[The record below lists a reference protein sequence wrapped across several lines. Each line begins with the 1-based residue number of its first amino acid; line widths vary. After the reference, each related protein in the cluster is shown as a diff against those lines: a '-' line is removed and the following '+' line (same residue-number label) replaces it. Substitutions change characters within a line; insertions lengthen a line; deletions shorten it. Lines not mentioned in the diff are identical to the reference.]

1 MLFRHYVPT
10 TLVSGIVLFFTVQVH
25 AQNPYQGPTD
35 EAGDPSAQRLG
46 LMNGN
51 RVSLQISN
59 RVSFGGWPSPL
70 VSLWPNDAT
79 GLNTFDNFNLIIG
92 NMEFI
97 KKCST
102 CAFDSVPVT
111 DEGEIQ
117 TLGAQGQL
125 DTLWNAQSSSIQ
137 PGFMDLDPT
146 GTIEWGFDPVFGY
159 FNKSNDYPAMS
170 NIPGSWPTE
179 GWPSTGLQ
187 TKWPGEWDGRF
198 GRGVRYADL
207 EAFWVCN
214 DAQDLENIESRNDA
228 PLAVR
233 YYPRPGVKIGDLHPD
248 EISVQKGWDWGGLGL
263 RTEVRAYQWNNQQT
277 RDAVFFE
284 YNIANTSDYDLTRA
298 VFGFYL
304 DAANGNKSPT
314 SAAEDQIGYWDKSQ
328 NLTYTW
334 SISGSGFG
342 GGTPAVSGW
351 AFLESPGVA
360 TDGIDNDGD
369 GMVDERRDNQAEG
382 PWGGFSG
389 VIKGHDAVLKAI
401 IASRDTAKFMAFFGY
416 KSLEDVPA
424 VRQGEWWPGD
434 EDADWKDGVDA
445 NGDGIYEVNEDA
457 GDDIG
462 LDGVRPGDLN
472 YFGPDADGTE
482 CNHRPDYKEGIGAE
496 PDFASTDVA
505 ESDMLGLTSFV
516 MFPHP
521 QQGSPQIKYDQACYD
536 TLAAQR
542 LVPFFGTPS
551 NLYCAFG
558 SGTFR
563 LKKGQTER
571 LSMCNV
577 NSYDDLSGLNDASRN
592 HPAPSLFAKKKV
604 VDAVYN
610 NDYRFSQPPL
620 LPTLSAAAGDG
631 VVYLS
636 WDDKSD
642 KLTRQPFLGGIN
654 DFEGYKLYKSTDK
667 YFQDAEVIRDAFGNP
682 AGRKPIFQCDLVD
695 SIMGFPSYS
704 ATSGGVLYYLGND
717 SGLKHYFVDNNV
729 QNGRTYYYAI
739 VAYNYGM
746 PETGGGKFSV
756 SIPPAENNTIID
768 LDEAGNIRS
777 VGANVQIVVPHQPS
791 AGYVPANIKL
801 SDPANVQSKGTV
813 RPAVFNQNVVKPG
826 HVYKLKFTTDTVS
839 AYVRSAALR
848 QKREG
853 YIATSGYSVSD
864 TTAGNVALYQDTPA
878 SNAANWEKTSFSATV
893 NYFRPAS
900 AGMTSDVIDGVQL
913 FIQPFFSVPGFDT
926 LHSGWQTGSAPIVVT
941 PNLVRSPYFAYNYS
955 IVFDD
960 TTLEHSYRTKTT
972 NKSSTPI
979 FSAANAQLASSR
991 VLLNQSFPFHVINRD
1006 CPDSSGYQG
1015 FEELD
1020 VVVQDVNLNGVYDP
1034 GIDTVLIGY
1043 PVKYLAQLVFPNT
1056 IFGMILP
1063 GAMPKPGDVYNVKFK
1078 SAMRDSLYYT
1088 VTENAVVA
1096 SKLNEDMAEIK
1107 VVPNPYIVTNTMEP
1121 YLSNRGLNQQRQ
1133 LLFTHIPAKCTLKIF
1148 TSSGVFIREI
1158 DVDNPAADGTI
1169 HWDMLTKEGLEIAA
1183 GVYIYYIKSGVT
1195 GKEKLGKFAVIK

>member
-1 MLFRHYVPT
+1 M
-10 TLVSGIVLFFTVQVH
+10 
-25 AQNPYQGPTD
+25 
-35 EAGDPSAQRLG
+35 
-46 LMNGN
+46 
-51 RVSLQISN
+51 
-59 RVSFGGWPSPL
+59 
-70 VSLWPNDAT
+70 
-79 GLNTFDNFNLIIG
+79 
-92 NMEFI
+92 
-97 KKCST
+97 
-102 CAFDSVPVT
+102 
-111 DEGEIQ
+111 
-117 TLGAQGQL
+117 
-125 DTLWNAQSSSIQ
+125 
-137 PGFMDLDPT
+137 
-146 GTIEWGFDPVFGY
+146 
-159 FNKSNDYPAMS
+159 
-170 NIPGSWPTE
+170 
-179 GWPSTGLQ
+179 
-187 TKWPGEWDGRF
+187 
-198 GRGVRYADL
+198 
-207 EAFWVCN
+207 
-214 DAQDLENIESRNDA
+214 
-228 PLAVR
+228 
-233 YYPRPGVKIGDLHPD
+233 
-248 EISVQKGWDWGGLGL
+248 
-263 RTEVRAYQWNNQQT
+263 
-277 RDAVFFE
+277 
-284 YNIANTSDYDLTRA
+284 
-298 VFGFYL
+298 
-304 DAANGNKSPT
+304 
-314 SAAEDQIGYWDKSQ
+314 
-328 NLTYTW
+328 
-334 SISGSGFG
+334 
-342 GGTPAVSGW
+342 
-351 AFLESPGVA
+351 
-360 TDGIDNDGD
+360 
-369 GMVDERRDNQAEG
+369 
-382 PWGGFSG
+382 
-389 VIKGHDAVLKAI
+389 
-401 IASRDTAKFMAFFGY
+401 
-416 KSLEDVPA
+416 
-424 VRQGEWWPGD
+424 
-434 EDADWKDGVDA
+434 DA

-577 NSYDDLSGLNDASRN
+577 NSFDDLSGLNDASRN

-654 DFEGYKLYKSTDK
+654 DFEGYKLYKATDK
-667 YFQDAEVIRDAFGNP
+667 YFQDAEVVRDAFGNP
-682 AGRKPIFQCDLVD
+682 AGRVPIFQCDLVD

-739 VAYNYGM
+739 VSYNYGM

-756 SIPPAENNTIID
+756 SIPPAENNTVID
-768 LDEAGNIRS
+768 LDETGNIRS

-826 HVYKLKFTTDTVS
+826 HVYKLKFATDTVS

-878 SNAANWEKTSFSATV
+878 SNAANWEKASFSATV

-913 FIQPFFSVPGFDT
+913 FIQPFFPVPGFDT

-1043 PVKYLAQLVFPNT
+1043 PVKYLAQWVFPNT